1 MGLQQRPTGFEGQ
14 VAWNQV
20 AALENPANI
29 DADAK
34 RYHIRVHIMKRP
46 EIPHNE
52 AERLHAL
59 RALQIL
65 DSSHEERFD
74 RVTRLARRLFGVPIS
89 LVSLIDE
96 DRQWFKSAEGMD
108 VSETPREVSFCAHA
122 INQDG
127 LFIIPNV
134 LDDERFHDNPLVTD
148 APNIRFYA
156 GYVLKI
162 RQGINIGT
170 LCLIDSKP
178 REMDEEDRQ
187 LLQDLG
193 EMIEQEIKSIQLA
206 TLDDLTMISNRRGFM
221 TLVDHSLKV
230 CRRNKLPMSIVLFDL
245 NKFKA
250 INDEYGH
257 HEGDLA
263 LVSFAQIMLDSFRD
277 CDVVARLGG
286 DEFVVMLLDSDA
298 ERIGAV
304 LERFRLATENA
315 NKRFDKPYRIEYSVG
330 VAHFRHD
337 TDESIEN
344 MIQAADS
351 AMFEDKKDGKIGRDR

>member
-1 MGLQQRPTGFEGQ
+1 MRP
-14 VAWNQV
+14 
-20 AALENPANI
+20 
-29 DADAK
+29 
-34 RYHIRVHIMKRP
+34 P
-46 EIPHNE
+46 EIPKNE

-74 RVTRLARRLFGVPIS
+74 RVTRLAKRLFGVPIS

-96 DRQWFKSAEGMD
+96 DRQWFKSAQGLEIA
-108 VSETPREVSFCAHA
+108 ETSREVSFCGHA

-148 APNIRFYA
+148 GPNIRFYA

-170 LCLIDSKP
+170 LCLLDSKP

-206 TLDDLTMISNRRGFM
+206 TLDDLTTISNRRGFM
-221 TLVDHSLKV
+221 TLVDHSLKI

-245 NKFKA
+245 DRFKT
-250 INDEYGH
+250 INDTYGH
-257 HEGDLA
+257 HEGDA
-263 LVSFAQIMLDSFRD
+263 VLVSFAQIMLDSFRD
-277 CDVVARLGG
+277 CDVIARLGG
-286 DEFVVMLLDSDA
+286 DEFVVMLLDSDE

-304 LERFRLATENA
+304 LDRFSTAIDKA
-315 NKRFDKPYRIEYSVG
+315 NKQSDKPYQIGYSAG
-330 VAHFRHD
+330 VAHFEHD
-337 TDESIEN
+337 TEASIEK
-344 MIQAADS
+344 MLQVADN
-351 AMFEDKKDGKIGRDR
+351 AMFRHKNESKNDKDR